1 MKTVSASFTH
11 LGPPARFCKPPS
23 PFSKGSPPRPGT
35 ILPLHSSPNGH
46 LGWQGDPPPHP
57 RPDSA
62 SGQGPRSGPY
72 PPASQARRRPETRA
86 IVATSNV
93 PPTPQLAESPTKT
106 PPRTPSSHTASS
118 DSRRHRHLGTLSP
131 CTGAAPG
138 AETHPP
144 PKPRGNRG
152 AAISFFQLVSL
163 LCIRTHSNCER

>member
-57 RPDSA
+57 APRLCVRAGPPLRTLSSGLAGAAAPRNSGDCGDFQRP
-62 SGQGPRSGPY
+62 PY
-72 PPASQARRRPETRA
+72 PPISRKPHQ
-86 IVATSNV
+86 N
-93 PPTPQLAESPTKT
+93 PTPHPELPHCLLRLQET
-106 PPRTPSSHTASS
+106 PPPGNSVPLH
-118 DSRRHRHLGTLSP
+118 RRCPRRGDT
-131 CTGAAPG
+131 
-138 AETHPP
+138 PP